1 MSSAEGADQQVPVPM
16 DQPVPPRTRLAAALR
31 QMNEAVVAARAD
43 DALLLRAAE
52 TTEDLVAEFGPA
64 LREGRFARPQPDLS
78 RGAHELFPTSPVI
91 GAMNPLSP
99 PVVIETVLFSGGA
112 TLPGSDGV
120 LFIDGAAPPM
130 DSAVLPGDGS
140 VPGGGVPDGAVP
152 AGGALS
158 EIRGRANFGFRYEG
172 PPTCVHG
179 GVIAEIFDEVMGMAN
194 LAASRGGMT
203 GTLTVRYRKP
213 TPLLTDLVV
222 VARCLGQEGRKIRT
236 WAALYHDEVL
246 TAEAEAVFIE
256 LPQERFVAIAEAN
269 QGGADWDG
277 GADAGREGGADDGR
291 EVVTS

>member
-1 MSSAEGADQQVPVPM
+1 MSSAERADQQVPVPM
-16 DQPVPPRTRLAAALR
+16 GQPVPPRTRLAAALR

-43 DALLLRAAE
+43 DAFLLRAAE
-52 TTEDLVAEFGPA
+52 TMESLVAEFGPS
-64 LREGRFARPQPDLS
+64 LREGRLARPQPDLS

-99 PVVIETVLFSGGA
+99 PVVIETVLFGGGA
-112 TLPGSDGV
+112 VPAGGALGS
-120 LFIDGAAPPM
+120 
-130 DSAVLPGDGS
+130 
-140 VPGGGVPDGAVP
+140 AVP

-269 QGGADWDG
+269 QGGAGRDG
-277 GADAGREGGADDGR
+277 GADAGREGGADDGW
-291 EVVTS
+291 EAVTS